1 VAPQLT
7 AYSERGASVRN
18 SGPRPSNEDAQ
29 AAFEDFS
36 GIFAWQAAADFDT
49 AQHFAACEV
58 LIP

>member
-1 VAPQLT
+1 LT
-7 AYSERGASVRN
+7 AYFERGASVRN